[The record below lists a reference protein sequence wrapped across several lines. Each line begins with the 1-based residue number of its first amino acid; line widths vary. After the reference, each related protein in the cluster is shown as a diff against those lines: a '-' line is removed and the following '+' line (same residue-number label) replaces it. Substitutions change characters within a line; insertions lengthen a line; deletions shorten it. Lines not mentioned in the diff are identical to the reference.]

1 MRTVEFCIREN
12 YLEIPNRFTLP
23 TIYRYHRGMRW
34 IPINK
39 KTSKTNI
46 AHHINNNY
54 VVCVSK
60 KLHENNTA
68 GNRILHRRQVKANI
82 RKINKMLYLKI
93 LVYNLINKFKNNDLD
108 KKRRGYFKKTLD
120 SRRYESILNR

>member
-1 MRTVEFCIREN
+1 MQISEFNISEN
-12 YLEIPNRFTLP
+12 NSEIPNQFTLP

-54 VVCVSK
+54 VVYISK
-60 KLHENNTA
+60 KLHENNTT
-68 GNRILHRRQVKANI
+68 GNRIQHRRQVKTNI

-93 LVYNLINKFKNNDLD
+93 LVYNLINRLRNNDLD
-108 KKRRGYFKKTLD
+108 ERRRRGIKKVMA
-120 SRRYESILNR
+120 SY

>member
-1 MRTVEFCIREN
+1 MRTLEFGIREN
-12 YLEIPNRFTLP
+12 DLEIPNRFTLP

-54 VVCVSK
+54 VVYVSK
-60 KLHENNTA
+60 KLHENSIT
-68 GNRILHRRQVKANI
+68 GNRILHRRQVKTNI
-82 RKINKMLYLKI
+82 RKNDKMLYLKI
-93 LVYNLINKFKNNDLD
+93 LIYNLINRLQNNDLD
-108 KKRRGYFKKTLD
+108 RERRRSIKKVMATY
-120 SRRYESILNR
+120 RYR